1 MEKIIIIPD
10 VHGRTFWKEAV
21 YKYRN
26 VEGVHIVFLGDYL
39 DAYKDI
45 DGIEPEDAIVNFEE
59 IIDVARSAN
68 NITLLI
74 GNHDLHYWPIY
85 LKSWGCRRYELY
97 KNDISN
103 MFLSNKDLFK
113 IAYET
118 YINGK
123 QYLFTHAGVVKLWYE
138 WITGKLYRGTEY
150 DKYYY
155 KDVYELSDEDA
166 KLLDIELNAEGL
178 NSLLG
183 HKQGQIVLGMVS
195 RDRGGDEINGSC
207 LWADIHEHLWAWEKF
222 DNNKLYQIFSHSF
235 VYPSFD
241 EYFIDENIAMLDCR
255 KTFVLDCKTG
265 IITEYKE

>member
-45 DGIEPEDAIVNFEE
+45 DGIEAEDAIANFEE
-59 IIDVARSAN
+59 IIDVARDSN

-85 LKSWGCRRYELY
+85 LTCWGCRRYDMY

-113 IAYET
+113 VAFET

-123 QYLFTHAGVVKLWYE
+123 QYLFTHAGVVKFWYE
-138 WITGKLYRGTEY
+138 WVTGKLNRGTEV
-150 DKYYY
+150 DPYYY
-155 KDVYELSDEDA
+155 KDMWGLSDEDV
-166 KLLDIELNAEGL
+166 KLLDFELNAEGL
-178 NSLLG
+178 NSLIE
-183 HKQGQIVLGMVS
+183 HKQGQIILGMVS
-195 RDRGGDEINGSC
+195 RERGGYERYGSC

-222 DNNKLYQIFSHSF
+222 DKDKLYQIFSHSF
-235 VYPSFD
+235 GYPTLD
-241 EYFIDENIAMLDCR
+241 EYLIADDIAMLDCR
-255 KTFVLDCKTG
+255 KTFVLDCETG